1 MKGTRETLGSYFSLR
16 IIEIQNIVEE
26 LQSHLT
32 VKNLGVLKGLLLLYK
47 TTPYELKDLI
57 QGFSLE

>member
-16 IIEIQNIVEE
+16 IIEIQNIVEK